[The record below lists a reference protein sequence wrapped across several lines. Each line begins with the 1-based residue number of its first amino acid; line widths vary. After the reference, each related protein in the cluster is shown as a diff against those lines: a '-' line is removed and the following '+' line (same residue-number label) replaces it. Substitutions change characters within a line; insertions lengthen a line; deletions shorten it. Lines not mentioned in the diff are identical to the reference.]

1 MMFVLI
7 LGLLLGGAA
16 VVLFQQWRSAA
27 LAPASPLLR
36 LPRATPRGPAV
47 AKGGGLFFV
56 PASRR
61 RRAV

>member
-7 LGLLLGGAA
+7 LGLLIGGAA

-27 LAPASPLLR
+27 LVPA
-36 LPRATPRGPAV
+36 LPRRLLPGATPREPAV
-47 AKGGGLFFV
+47 AKGGGLFFM

-61 RRAV
+61 RRAA

>member
-7 LGLLLGGAA
+7 LGLLLGGAV
-16 VVLFQQWRSAA
+16 VVLFQQWRSAV
-27 LAPASPLLR
+27 LAPASLRR

-61 RRAV
+61 RRAA